1 MLILNGNSLELSYGW
16 VTLRKEAPYRHLS
29 TSSPVLNPYV
39 TWSRGLRCVFSKGGQ
54 NGPRRLGRWGW
65 DLLTSFRCFFLSI
78 YLFFWHCVVI
88 DLYTIILKGWF
99 IKNLSITC
107 MFVLRWLLFTQ
118 NMKIQQ
124 KYNYLIFFYIS
135 EKSCWKC
142 ETQQPIPGILTPI
155 LFYFFFLLIS
165 FKLLYTS

>member
-29 TSSPVLNPYV
+29 TSSPVPNPYV

-65 DLLTSFRCFFLSI
+65 DYFFLSI

-99 IKNLSITC
+99 IKNLSMTC

-124 KYNYLIFFYIS
+124 KYNYLIFFWHFREELQKMWDSTTNTRYLDS
-135 EKSCWKC
+135 HF
-142 ETQQPIPGILTPI
+142 IL
-155 LFYFFFLLIS
+155 LFLSVDLF
-165 FKLLYTS
+165 